1 MLKILKTIV
10 TKLGGVDTSER
21 NHVDTFTENRI
32 HRVSGEQIAS
42 SENGG
47 IWIVFQEL
55 SGYTFLNI
63 SIINPIEIKTLKGC
77 VLTIIGN
84 ENELQL
90 ESDTREI
97 ESDFSNVSNRWLTNI
112 CFDVSSINT
121 EIIQKN
127 KVEHITI
134 KWENKSLNFESVK

>member
-10 TKLGGVDTSER
+10 TKLGCDDTSER

-32 HRVSGEQIAS
+32 RRVSGEQIAS

-47 IWIVFQEL
+47 IWGVFQEL

-77 VLTIIGN
+77 ELTIIGT
-84 ENELQL
+84 ENELRL
-90 ESDTREI
+90 KSDTREI

-121 EIIQKN
+121 EIIQKD